1 MTSVNKLV
9 SAYVDVDLDVE
20 DVIEFIEDA
29 DKDDLDSI
37 LESCK
42 KALSEY
48 PDYHDVFEEFDKA
61 TIRYLVNRANQF
73 GIQDML
79 LELKQAGEKVGA
91 YLNLKAVNHE

>member
-9 SAYVDVDLDVE
+9 SAYVDVDLEVE

-48 PDYHDVFEEFDKA
+48 QDYHDVFEEFDKA
-61 TIRYLVNRANQF
+61 TIRYLVNRANTF
-73 GIQDML
+73 GLAEML
-79 LELKQAGEKVGA
+79 SELKSEGERIGA
-91 YLNLKAVNHE
+91 YFDTRGSVL